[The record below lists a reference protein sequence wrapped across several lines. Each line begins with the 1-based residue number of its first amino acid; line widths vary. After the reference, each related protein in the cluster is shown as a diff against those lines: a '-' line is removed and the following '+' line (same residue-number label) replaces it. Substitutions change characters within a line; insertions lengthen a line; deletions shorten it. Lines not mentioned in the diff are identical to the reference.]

1 MIRYSL
7 FAIRYSRFANSEYN
21 SRMLLKPQDVVVALK
36 IAGRK
41 KLRRPSFAEIALDL
55 KMSPSE
61 VHAAVKRC
69 QMAHLLTPPELDDR
83 PNIPALEEFLLHGVK
98 YAFPAERGEPTRGVL
113 TGYAAPPLSE
123 FISYGDE
130 LPPVWPYPEGASKGA
145 AFEPLYKTV
154 PFAALHDKFLY
165 ECLALVDAL
174 RDGRVREKQIAER
187 ELRSRLRN
195 RE

>member
-1 MIRYSL
+1 M
-7 FAIRYSRFANSEYN
+7 
-21 SRMLLKPQDVVVALK
+21 KPQDIVVALK
-36 IAGRK
+36 MVSRK
-41 KLRRPSFAEIALDL
+41 KLVRPSYLEIAVSL
-55 KMSPSE
+55 KMSSSE
-61 VHAAVKRC
+61 VHGAMKRC
-69 QMAHLLTPPELDDR
+69 QGAHLLTPPELGDR

-113 TGYAAPPLSE
+113 TGYAAPPLNKFTS
-123 FISYGDE
+123 SGDE
-130 LPPVWPYPEGASKGA
+130 LPPVWPYPQGASKGI

-154 PFAALHDKFLY
+154 PFAALQDEFLY

-187 ELRSRLRN
+187 ELRLRLRN